1 MEGGYLQMSVCLEV
15 GRLTVTGNVQKSLQI
30 CYLLPLRNFDNIKG
44 TGEGCLFK
52 GSESMQLHS
61 VIMESIARSSQ
72 VLEIERWLMSVLKET
87 MERSKI

>member
-30 CYLLPLRNFDNIKG
+30 CYLLPLLDNIKG

-72 VLEIERWLMSVLKET
+72 VFEIGSWLMSVLKET
-87 MERSKI
+87 MER

>member
-52 GSESMQLHS
+52 GSESMQLHCNNGKYCQKLTS
-61 VIMESIARSSQ
+61 FRNRKLAHVCIKRNDGKVI
-72 VLEIERWLMSVLKET
+72 
-87 MERSKI
+87 